1 MKSIDNMVIVLHD
14 TPSPTLIRRKNLNVA
29 SVAHIHLLRP
39 SQWLKNLML
48 FFPPF
53 LGGELL
59 APGMFSRG
67 LIPLFSF
74 CLASSSSYVLND
86 ILDRKR
92 DRNHPQKKHRPLS
105 SGRVSISA
113 AVILYVVLLAGA
125 ILSAIRISPVFLS
138 IVMAYLL
145 ISALYSLFLKNLPIV
160 DLFCISAGFL
170 FRLQAGGEVF
180 HVSISEWLFL
190 SVFLLSIFLSTG
202 KRLCEKNALG
212 EDARNHRKSLESYP
226 PGFLDGTM
234 YMTGG
239 AVLVTYTLYVIE
251 HNVLIYTVPLCC
263 FGLLRYILRVKSGF
277 GGDPTES
284 LLKDVPLFVVG
295 VLWAVMVGWG
305 IYG

>member
-1 MKSIDNMVIVLHD
+1 MVMKLLDYLS
-14 TPSPTLIRRKNLNVA
+14 
-29 SVAHIHLLRP
+29 LLRP

-53 LGGELL
+53 LGGEILL
-59 APGMFSRG
+59 PGVLAKSGMP
-67 LIPLFSF
+67 LISF
-74 CLASSSSYVLND
+74 CLASSSTYVLND
-86 ILDRKR
+86 ILDRERDKSHPRKR
-92 DRNHPQKKHRPLS
+92 NRPIP
-105 SGRVSISA
+105 SGAVAISTAIILFLLLVIAALILAVNVSA
-113 AVILYVVLLAGA
+113 
-125 ILSAIRISPVFLS
+125 VFLS
-138 IVMAYLL
+138 ILLAYLL
-145 ISALYSLFLKNLPIV
+145 VAILYSIFLKNLPIV

-170 FRLQAGGEVF
+170 FRLQAGGEAF
-180 HVSISEWLFL
+180 HVAVSEWLFL

-212 EDARNHRKSLESYP
+212 EDARNHRKTLESYP

-251 HNVLIYTVPLCC
+251 HDVLIYTVPLCC
-263 FGLLRYILRVKSGF
+263 FGLLRYIFRVKSGL

-295 VLWAVMVGWG
+295 ILWAVMVGWG
-305 IYG
+305 IYGSN